1 MTFQVEDW
9 SKALPELKPLFSLL
23 WVDVA
28 VDQDKF
34 VAKCD
39 EEKYAALDK
48 LGMLCLVT
56 ARDGK
61 KLAGFYLVFITPN
74 GHYLGAGPMA
84 FTDMYYILKEYRKG
98 NTGMKLFAF
107 AEETWKQRG
116 CVKAYTSHKLH
127 RDRSAMFKVL
137 GWKATDMVYSKVLG

>member
-1 MTFQVEDW
+1 MTFQTEEW
-9 SKALPELKPLFSLL
+9 SKALPELRPLFSLL
-23 WVDVA
+23 WADVA

-34 VAKCD
+34 MAKCD

-56 ARDGK
+56 MRSGE

-74 GHYLGAGPMA
+74 GHYFGAGPMA
-84 FTDMYYILKEYRKG
+84 FTDMYYILKEFRKG
-98 NTGMKLFAF
+98 NAGLKLFAF
-107 AEETWKQRG
+107 AEETWKAKG

-127 RDRSAMFKVL
+127 RDRSAMLKAL
-137 GWKATDMVYSKVLG
+137 GWKATDMVYSKCLQ